1 MILQILTSEKQLKIY
16 HLYMQNKLYA
26 ANTIRHGITEPTV
39 SLLSLQLCYDKEHNI
54 RYKPVK
60 VCMYNAR

>member
-1 MILQILTSEKQLKIY
+1 
-16 HLYMQNKLYA
+16 MQNKLHT

-60 VCMYNAR
+60 VCMYNARWTYL